1 MRLLSNAEAPPPGG
15 AEDVTQLV
23 ECLSNLEHGF
33 GP

>member
-1 MRLLSNAEAPPPGG
+1 MRLLSNAEPPPGG